1 MKPKIICTDCGN
13 ELKWGDRYCG
23 SCGKAVEWPDRE
35 GKSAVRQPPQAQ
47 EGRKPRARRS
57 VAMFQSWRL
66 VLAIVV
72 GVIGAA
78 VAVEYF
84 TGSSRAPSLSQP
96 TPPSE
101 ASANIAALPQ
111 IEAMEQQL
119 TQDPKNDGLRL
130 QLANLLQDN
139 KFYDKAVTQYKEY
152 LKNNPN
158 DADARVDLGICYNDQ
173 GNLEAAKKEMKT
185 AIERNPKHALGYFNL
200 GIVTLQQGDLQEANQ
215 YFRKTIELA
224 PNSSVADRAKQLL
237 EQHANIPNLQPN

>member
-23 SCGKAVEWPDRE
+23 ACGKAVEWPDRE
-35 GKSAVRQPPQAQ
+35 GRSAVRQPSQAQ
-47 EGRKPRARRS
+47 EGRKSRARRS
-57 VAMFQSWRL
+57 VAMFQSWKL

-78 VAVEYF
+78 VVVEYF
-84 TGSSRAPSLSQP
+84 TGSSRAPSVSQP
-96 TPPSE
+96 ASSSE

-119 TQDPKNDGLRL
+119 SQDPKNDRLRL

-139 KFYDKAVTQYKEY
+139 KFYDKAITQYKEY

-173 GNLEAAKKEMKT
+173 GNLEAAKKEMKA

-237 EQHANIPNLQPN
+237 EQHANIPNPQPN